1 MKTPD
6 TKALEAA
13 AILAGAIQ
21 SSAEWHEMISAQQAA
36 KEDTR
41 FAKILARHKELF
53 RAQRN
58 AEAGGQ
64 GLGGKELVE
73 MIALQDQIQRHEI
86 CVRQQEAGQAV
97 VSLLQRANQVISE
110 NLGLDFASNASSR
123 RGGCC
128 G

>member
-6 TKALEAA
+6 TKVLEAA
-13 AILAGAIQ
+13 AVLAGTIQ
-21 SSAEWHEMISAQQAA
+21 SSEEWHGMISAQQTA
-36 KEDTR
+36 KEDAN
-41 FAKILARHKELF
+41 FAKMLARHKELY

-58 AEAGGQ
+58 AQAGGQ
-64 GLGGKELVE
+64 GFGGKELLE
-73 MIALQDQIQRHEI
+73 MISLQGQIQRHEI

-97 VSLLQRANQVISE
+97 VNLLQRANQVISE